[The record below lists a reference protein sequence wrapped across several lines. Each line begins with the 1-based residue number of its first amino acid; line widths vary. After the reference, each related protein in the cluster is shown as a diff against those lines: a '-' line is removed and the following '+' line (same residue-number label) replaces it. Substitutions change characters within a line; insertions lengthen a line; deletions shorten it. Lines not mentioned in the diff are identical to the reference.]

1 VLILFKIW
9 TSKVW
14 YSVRL
19 GCRKCSFPAL
29 AELWPQ
35 GTMDVIFLSYVDV
48 FSQNQSNQNAN
59 QLKTILY
66 TWYFNT
72 SGILYDLVL
81 SWGML
86 KSEVHQLFS
95 SATYDPLFS
104 QSAWRPIAYITI
116 KRTHN
121 EAVGTSKLFISIPNG
136 CGKWNEQLILTL
148 LI

>member
-1 VLILFKIW
+1 MLILFKIW

-72 SGILYDLVL
+72 SGILNDLVL
-81 SWGML
+81 TWGTL
-86 KSEVHQLFS
+86 KSAVHQLFS
-95 SATYDPLFS
+95 SVKYEPLFS
-104 QSAWRPIAYITI
+104 QSACRPIAYITI
-116 KRTHN
+116 KRTQN
-121 EAVGTSKLFISIPNG
+121 EAVGTSKLVIHITNG
-136 CGKWNEQLILTL
+136 CGKWNEKLYLTL